1 MTLPNGAGGYQ
12 VGDGN
17 LGEVTLGTS
26 PVPTAYTAAATLTT
40 LDLSGGLVVYTS
52 ASTADLALPVVVG
65 VGGVN
70 ADISSAKVNS
80 SFDIALVATSTG
92 VPTITAP
99 ANSGWTLVGS
109 GAGVASRSVLFRAVK
124 TSATTYNLY
133 RIAG

>member
-1 MTLPNGAGGYQ
+1 MPTLPNGAGGYQ

-17 LGEVTLGTS
+17 LNEVNLSTS
-26 PVPTAYTAAATLTT
+26 PVAVAYTAAATLTT

-52 ASTADLALPVVVG
+52 SSTADLTLPTVAV
-65 VGGVN
+65 VN
-70 ADISSAKVNS
+70 ADISSAKINS

-92 VPTITAP
+92 VPTIVVGT
-99 ANSGWTLVGS
+99 GWTLVGS

-124 TSATTYNLY
+124 TGEATYNLY

>member
-17 LGEVTLGTS
+17 LGEVTFGTS
-26 PVPTAYTAAATLTT
+26 AIPTAYTAAATLTT
-40 LDLSGGLVVYTS
+40 ADLAGGLVVYTS
-52 ASTADLALPVVVG
+52 ASTADLTLPAVSV
-65 VGGVN
+65 VN

-80 SFDIALVATSTG
+80 SFDFALVATSTG
-92 VPTITAP
+92 VPTIVVGT
-99 ANSGWTLVGS
+99 GWTLVGS
-109 GAGVASRSVLFRAVK
+109 GAGVASKSVLFRAVK

>member
-26 PVPTAYTAAATLTT
+26 SIPTAYTAGATLTT
-40 LDLSGGLVVYTS
+40 ADLAGGAVVYTS
-52 ASTADLALPVVVG
+52 SSTADLALPAVSVV
-65 VGGVN
+65 N
-70 ADISSAKVNS
+70 TDISSAKVNS
-80 SFDIALVATSTG
+80 SFEFSLIATSTG
-92 VPTITAP
+92 VPTITVGT
-99 ANSGWTLVGS
+99 GWTLVGV
-109 GAGVASRSVLFRAVK
+109 GTGVASRSVLFRAVK

>member
-1 MTLPNGAGGYQ
+1 MAILPNGAGGYQ

-17 LGEVTLGTS
+17 LGEVTLGVS
-26 PVPTAYTAAATLTT
+26 AIPTAYTAGATLTT
-40 LDLSGGLVVYTS
+40 ANLAGGLVVYTS
-52 ASTADLALPVVVG
+52 SSTADLALPAVTG

-80 SFDIALVATSTG
+80 SFELSLVATSTG
-92 VPTITAP
+92 VPTITAG
-99 ANSGWTLVGS
+99 SGWTLVGS

-124 TSATTYNLY
+124 TGENTYNLY

>member
-17 LGEVTLGTS
+17 LGEVTFGVS
-26 PVPTAYTAAATLTT
+26 AIPTAYTAAATLTT
-40 LDLSGGLVVYTS
+40 ADLAGGLVVYTS
-52 ASTADLALPVVVG
+52 ASTADITLPAVSV
-65 VGGVN
+65 VN

-80 SFDIALVATSTG
+80 SFDFSLVTTSTG
-92 VPTITAP
+92 VPTIVVGT
-99 ANSGWTLVGS
+99 GWTLVGV
-109 GAGVASRSVLFRAVK
+109 GTGVASRSVLFRAVK

>member
-26 PVPTAYTAAATLTT
+26 AIPTAYTAAATLTT
-40 LDLSGGLVVYTS
+40 ADLAGGAVVYTS
-52 ASTADLALPVVVG
+52 GSTADLTLPAVSV
-65 VGGVN
+65 VN
-70 ADISSAKVNS
+70 ADISSAKTNS
-80 SFDIALVATSTG
+80 SFEFSLVATSTG
-92 VPTITAP
+92 VPTIVVGT
-99 ANSGWTLVGS
+99 GWTLVGV
-109 GAGVASRSVLFRAVK
+109 GTGVASRSVLFRAVK